1 MEVGS
6 DRDDRSRRAGRRV
19 TLAVAEVGLDEI
31 EHGRRSCD
39 RREPFSGVGQEPVL
53 IGGQLDVGDLG
64 IAGLFTHSR
73 GDSVC

>member
-19 TLAVAEVGLDEI
+19 ALAVADA
-31 EHGRRSCD
+31 GRDRD
-39 RREPFSGVGQEPVL
+39 RREPSRCVGQEPVL
-53 IGGQLDVGDLG
+53 IGGQLDVGGLG